1 MHTFVLFTT
10 KFKERSA
17 ERMKTKHTTTLC
29 KRLGAWALTIALVVG
44 MLPQTVF
51 AAGTDTGKAIQLGA
65 GGISGYSDTISYDYI
80 YYGNWKAP
88 DTHTTSGPIKWRVL
102 DDQTNTGGE
111 GLFLLSDVLL
121 GAGNLGDLRF
131 EQSYHYVDGTY
142 YKGSAHN
149 GDHTNCQIMNA
160 WQGSDAQD
168 WCETFYSDSLTTQEQ
183 GAVLATTKSD
193 GAFTSTSNV
202 PFADS
207 ENILNGDKV
216 YEWKLTLLDSTNHAG
231 FNVTTT
237 DVSTTTAG
245 GSVSI
250 SYEGATV
257 GANEYLSAMITSGS
271 GENETVLYY
280 GRLKQLTTGE
290 ASGTQEIAIPALSE
304 GTYTLRVFNEQY
316 NGDYNMDY
324 ASDFKNVTLT
334 VSADTQGTPNTPAYD
349 LTVNESKV
357 AFAGH
362 EWWVIGYNGDGVYST
377 AEDTSHVTLLAANL
391 DTEFQNILFRTGS
404 NSSFDNSTQYSG
416 DNWYYADNPDGMTRW
431 TTPNEYAGST
441 LQQTLED
448 IAEGFPAKEQAV
460 ITARNLASGAAAG
473 NNWSSGKWE
482 YLDGIAGQG
491 VSVQKLWAI
500 SEEEWN
506 TINDATVRAYD
517 DFWWLRSPYYHSGNE
532 AWRAHTSGESMYY
545 ITVYSDYVAAR
556 PALSLNL
563 DSVLFTSS
571 AAGGK
576 SSATAGNGLV
586 AMETP
591 TGTVKFTMQDASQTL
606 TVNATATQSTQTGAT
621 LSFTYSNAT
630 TGTNQYVSCVLTDDS
645 GSVKYYGKLADS
657 SNAASGD
664 LSIPLTGVA
673 DGTYTLK
680 IFSEEANGDMYTDF
694 CSEPVTMTVAITEG
708 VGTVSDFRG
717 TLLHEHEHSWSNDW
731 SSDDTHHWHN
741 CTAEEC
747 PITED
752 NQKDGYAA
760 HNFTQQVN
768 NDTYLASA
776 ATCTAPAE
784 YYYSCVCGAKG
795 TEVFTDGD
803 ALDHDWGDWR
813 SNGNGTHSRTCSRC
827 PETKTESCTGGTATC
842 TNRAVCTTC
851 GSEYGDVNPD
861 EHTGGLAWV
870 QTETTHK
877 QVYNCCGAEIS
888 EAENHTWE
896 NGRCTVCQYPCS
908 HTGGTATCSQKAVCT
923 ICGSQ
928 YGELNPDNH
937 SPASEWTQENGK
949 HHHICQNGCGAHL
962 DEANCD
968 GGTATCISKAKCSV
982 CGHEY
987 GDYGAHD
994 LTVHDAKEP
1003 TCTETG
1009 NNQYWECS
1017 VCSRLF
1023 AYAQGNTGTTI
1034 ADVTIAA
1041 TGHNWGNPAWK
1052 WADDGSSATA
1062 TFTCANDNAHTE
1074 QVSASITSEVK
1085 AAATC
1090 TESGTTAYKASVNFN
1105 GTEYNDTKEVTDI
1118 APTGHTWGDWTSNGK
1133 NEHTRT
1139 CSVCKAT
1146 ETGNCF
1152 GGKATCVDKADCDIC
1167 HAEYGT
1173 VDADNHTNLVKT
1185 DAKQATHLAE
1195 GNTEYWYCDGCN
1207 KYFSDEDGTKEIA
1220 LADTVLPKL
1229 TGHTPDET
1237 GWHSDETNH
1246 WQTCECGVKLNE
1258 AAHDFVWETD
1268 KEATATEAGSKHEEC
1283 TVCGYKKAAVEIP
1296 ATGTP
1301 EEPTDPSKPGDTP
1314 PGSNQTGDKDNPDT
1328 GKTDSPQTGDSSNIV
1343 LWIALALI
1351 SGVALAGTCI
1361 FGRRKKYSR

>member
-1 MHTFVLFTT
+1 
-10 KFKERSA
+10 
-17 ERMKTKHTTTLC
+17 MKTKHTTTLF
-29 KRLGAWALTIALVVG
+29 KGLGAWALTIALVVG

-65 GGISGYSDTISYDYI
+65 GGISGYSDTNSYDYI

-142 YKGSAHN
+142 YKGESHN
-149 GDHTNCQIMNA
+149 GNHTNCRIMNA

-193 GAFTSTSNV
+193 GTFTSTSNI
-202 PFADS
+202 PFAASD
-207 ENILNGDKV
+207 NILNGDKV
-216 YEWKLTLLDSTNHAG
+216 FFLSAEEAESSAYGFESIDDRKANYGSGVGYWWLRSPEAYWAFYAGYVNLYGNVSKEYVSGTYTWAARPAFNLDLNSVLFTSAATTANGGKANSTVDGNLTEAAAYNGNEWKLTLLDSTNHAG

-237 DVSTTTAG
+237 NVSTTTAG

-257 GANEYLSAMITSGS
+257 GANEYLSAMITSGA

-280 GRLKQLTTGE
+280 GRLKQLTIGE

-316 NGDYNMDY
+316 NGDYNTDY

-362 EWWVIGYNGDGVYST
+362 EWWVIGDGTSGVYSQ
-377 AEDTSHVTLLAANL
+377 DGHITLLAANL
-391 DTEFQNILFRTGS
+391 DTEFQNIPFRTRKL
-404 NSSFDNSTQYSG
+404 SSANGFTEYG
-416 DNWYYADNPDGMTRW
+416 ALYYANSPDGMTNW

-441 LQQTLED
+441 LQQKLED
-448 IAEGFPAKEQAV
+448 IAESFPTKEQEV
-460 ITARNLASGAAAG
+460 ITARNLASGAQAG
-473 NNWSSGKWE
+473 NNWSNGKSE

-491 VSVQKLWAI
+491 VSDQKLWAI
-500 SEEEWN
+500 SEAEWN
-506 TINDATVRAYD
+506 TINNDTVRAYGD
-517 DFWWLRSPYYHSGNE
+517 SWWLRSPHPYSGLG
-532 AWRAHTSGESMYY
+532 ARLGSFPGQSGQFTGSLNVDHD
-545 ITVYSDYVAAR
+545 TDAAR

-563 DSVLFTSS
+563 ESVLFTS
-571 AAGGK
+571 AAEGGK
-576 SSATAGNGLV
+576 SSATAGSSSLT
-586 AMETP
+586 AMKTP
-591 TGTVKFTMQDASQTL
+591 SGTVKFTMKDASQTL
-606 TVNATATQSTQTGAT
+606 TVNATTAQSTQTGAT

-630 TGTNQYVSCVLTDDS
+630 TGTNQYVSCVLTDNT
-645 GSVKYYGKLADS
+645 GAVKYYGKLADS

-664 LSIPLTGVA
+664 LSIPLTGVEN
-673 DGTYTLK
+673 GTYTLQ

-694 CSEPVTMTVAITEG
+694 CSEPVTMTLTVTG
-708 VGTVSDFRG
+708 GQGTVSDFGG
-717 TLLHEHEHSWSNDW
+717 TLLHEHSWSNDW
-731 SSDDTHHWHN
+731 SSDATHHWHN
-741 CTAEEC
+741 CTEGC
-747 PITED
+747 SITD
-752 NQKDGYAA
+752 NSQKDGYAE
-760 HNFTQQVN
+760 HNFDRQVVG
-768 NDTYLASA
+768 DTYLASA
-776 ATCTAPAE
+776 ATCTQAAT
-784 YYYSCVCGAKG
+784 YYKSCSCGAKG
-795 TEVFTDGD
+795 AETFISGE
-803 ALDHDWGDWR
+803 AL
-813 SNGNGTHSRTCSRC
+813 
-827 PETKTESCTGGTATC
+827 
-842 TNRAVCTTC
+842 
-851 GSEYGDVNPD
+851 
-861 EHTGGLAWV
+861 
-870 QTETTHK
+870 
-877 QVYNCCGAEIS
+877 
-888 EAENHTWE
+888 
-896 NGRCTVCQYPCS
+896 
-908 HTGGTATCSQKAVCT
+908 
-923 ICGSQ
+923 
-928 YGELNPDNH
+928 
-937 SPASEWTQENGK
+937 
-949 HHHICQNGCGAHL
+949 
-962 DEANCD
+962 
-968 GGTATCISKAKCSV
+968 
-982 CGHEY
+982 
-987 GDYGAHD
+987 
-994 LTVHDAKEP
+994 
-1003 TCTETG
+1003 
-1009 NNQYWECS
+1009 
-1017 VCSRLF
+1017 
-1023 AYAQGNTGTTI
+1023 
-1034 ADVTIAA
+1034 
-1041 TGHNWGNPAWK
+1041 
-1052 WADDGSSATA
+1052 
-1062 TFTCANDNAHTE
+1062 
-1074 QVSASITSEVK
+1074 
-1085 AAATC
+1085 
-1090 TESGTTAYKASVNFN
+1090 
-1105 GTEYNDTKEVTDI
+1105 
-1118 APTGHTWGDWTSNGK
+1118 GHTWSEWMSNGK

-1139 CSVCKAT
+1139 CSVCKGT
-1146 ETGNCF
+1146 ETGNCS

-1258 AAHDFVWETD
+1258 AAHDFAWETD

-1283 TVCGYKKAAVEIP
+1283 TVCGYKKAAMEIP

-1314 PGSNQTGDKDNPDT
+1314 PGSPQTGDKDNPDT
-1328 GKTDSPQTGDSSNIV
+1328 GKTDSPQTGDKDNPDTGKTDSPQTGYSSNIV

-1361 FGRRKKYSR
+1361 FGRRKKNSL